1 MVEELRAWEGT
12 VVTSHYPMTPERWY
26 RATEDEW
33 DLGRVIVF
41 KCSGQ
46 LTEDEETFATGLT
59 EDGRSVK
66 LRLIYWEFKEL
77 TELEV
82 ALL

>member
-1 MVEELRAWEGT
+1 MEEFWTWKGT
-12 VVTSHYPMTPERWY
+12 IVTSHCLMTPQRWY

-33 DLGRVIVF
+33 DMGRVIVF
-41 KCSGQ
+41 KFHEG
-46 LTEDEETFATGLT
+46 LTEDEETFAIGLT
-59 EDGRSVK
+59 EDGRRVK
-66 LRLIYWEFKEL
+66 LKLIYWDFKEL

>member
-1 MVEELRAWEGT
+1 VVEELRSWKGI
-12 VVTSHYPMTPERWY
+12 VVMLTSERWY

-33 DLGRVIVF
+33 DMGRTIVF

>member
-1 MVEELRAWEGT
+1 MERHCREGALLVIT
-12 VVTSHYPMTPERWY
+12 AQRWY

-33 DLGRVIVF
+33 DMRRTIVF
-41 KCSGQ
+41 KCLGQ

-59 EDGRSVK
+59 EDGRRVK

>member
-1 MVEELRAWEGT
+1 MI
-12 VVTSHYPMTPERWY
+12 TPERWY

-33 DLGRVIVF
+33 DSVSFAYPGRVIIF